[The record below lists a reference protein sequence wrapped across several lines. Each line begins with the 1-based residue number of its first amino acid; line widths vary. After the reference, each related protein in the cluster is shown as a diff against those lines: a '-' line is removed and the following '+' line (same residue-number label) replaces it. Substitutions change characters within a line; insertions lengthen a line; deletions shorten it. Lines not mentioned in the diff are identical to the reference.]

1 MAEIYLA
8 RASGI
13 EGFEKYVVLKRILP
27 QYAANQEFVRM
38 FLREARLAA
47 TLDQANIAHVYDIG
61 EMGGTYFFTMEYLHG
76 EDLRWIARK
85 LAHDGKKL
93 PLQQALTI
101 VIGAA
106 AGLHFAHEKKAS
118 DGRSLGIVH
127 RDMSP
132 SNVVVTYDGGVK
144 VVDFGIAKM
153 AEDPELS
160 QRYALKGKLAYM
172 SPEQLHNRPLDRRSD
187 LFSLGIVL
195 YEITTHTRLFKGQT
209 EVDTMRMVLE
219 GSIAAPST
227 VDADYPRELEPIVMR
242 ALEKDPDRRYAS
254 ARDLQLDLEAFA
266 RDRRLH
272 ISSAGLADWMET
284 SFGPKRE
291 IWHSLPAAAPPPA
304 APVVPEAA
312 TRIVAH
318 VAVTSSDQAAGAA
331 SDANAATPVTK
342 SLLGQQPAKPSWGR
356 VVATVVGGVGALAI
370 AAALWFG
377 RSHAAAPAAVAMGGA
392 SGTSVVMLVAERG
405 AVAVEPGPSAPPA
418 APPTP
423 APASITA
430 IAPPVAP
437 ASAAPAPPRLQRGR
451 RPAASPVAGFSAAL
465 TRRQGEIRGCFAKF
479 SAGASP
485 TSSDISLRFE
495 VAADG
500 RVTSVAV
507 LPAATGATPLGAC
520 LADIGARTVFAPQPA
535 PIAFRIPIT
544 LERRVAQ
551 EAGH

>member
-1 MAEIYLA
+1 
-8 RASGI
+8 
-13 EGFEKYVVLKRILP
+13 
-27 QYAANQEFVRM
+27 
-38 FLREARLAA
+38 
-47 TLDQANIAHVYDIG
+47 
-61 EMGGTYFFTMEYLHG
+61 
-76 EDLRWIARK
+76 
-85 LAHDGKKL
+85 
-93 PLQQALTI
+93 
-101 VIGAA
+101 
-106 AGLHFAHEKKAS
+106 
-118 DGRSLGIVH
+118 
-127 RDMSP
+127 
-132 SNVVVTYDGGVK
+132 
-144 VVDFGIAKM
+144 
-153 AEDPELS
+153 
-160 QRYALKGKLAYM
+160 
-172 SPEQLHNRPLDRRSD
+172 
-187 LFSLGIVL
+187 VL

-242 ALEKDPDRRYAS
+242 ALKKDPDKRYAS

-291 IWHSLPAAAPPPA
+291 IWHSLPAAAAPPPS
-304 APVVPEAA
+304 APPAPAVPEAA

-318 VAVTSSDQAAGAA
+318 VAITSSDQATGSASGDNAG
-331 SDANAATPVTK
+331 TPVTK
-342 SLLGQQPAKPSWGR
+342 SLLGQQSAKPSWGR
-356 VVATVVGGVGALAI
+356 AVATVVVGVGALAI

-377 RSHAAAPAAVAMGGA
+377 RSHAAASAAVATGGA

-405 AVAVEPGPSAPPA
+405 AVAVEPGAPAPPVA
-418 APPTP
+418 EPAPTPPTV
-423 APASITA
+423 TA
-430 IAPPVAP
+430 IAPPAAP

-465 TRRQGEIRGCFAKF
+465 TKRQGEIRGCFAKF

-485 TSSDISLRFE
+485 TSGDISLRFE

-520 LADIGARTVFAPQPA
+520 LAGIGARTVFAPQPA

-551 EAGH
+551 ESER